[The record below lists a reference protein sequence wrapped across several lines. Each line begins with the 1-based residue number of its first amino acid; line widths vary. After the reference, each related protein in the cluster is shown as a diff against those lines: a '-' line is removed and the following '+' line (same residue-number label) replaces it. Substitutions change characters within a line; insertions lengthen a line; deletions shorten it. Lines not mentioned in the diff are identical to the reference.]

1 MIKILIA
8 ILVFGIIIAVHEFG
22 HYIVAKLSDIKV
34 NKFAIGMGPAI
45 FKFKKG
51 ETEYSLR
58 LLPFGGFCEMEG
70 EDQTSDNK
78 RAFNNKPIIN
88 RIAVIAAGAIMNL
101 ILGFILIVI
110 STSISGDRITTTI
123 ITKFDKNASSVE
135 SGLQVG
141 DEITKINGM
150 TAFTDMDVA
159 YKITTTKDDTFRLEV
174 KRDGEKVVLD
184 DVKIY
189 SYFYVR
195 NIDKSKAD
203 EFSPYYSYDEDTKE
217 YTKVNDLGELEKAYY
232 YDSDVKEYVSAVF
245 FEDKADAHT
254 ELQKAESI
262 VDFSVDS
269 EDKNV
274 GTVLSYSFRKTLTIG
289 QMVWSSLVDLVSGK
303 YGMKDVSG
311 PVGIVSV
318 IGKSIDSGVQFK
330 ENFLMIMNIAIFITI
345 NLGMF
350 NLFPLPALDGGRL
363 FFLIIEAIRRKPIDP
378 EKEGMVH
385 FVGLVI
391 AMLLMLALTFNDIL
405 NIIR

>member
-245 FEDKADAHT
+245 FEDKDDAHT

-274 GTVLSYSFRKTLTIG
+274 GTVISYSFRKTLTIG